1 MQKKECKFSKDELH
15 QLYIEENRTL
25 REMCPILG
33 VKSPITARKILQS
46 YGISTNH
53 NERVSLQT
61 RKGMTDDEFKQFLY
75 NQYVQKNK
83 SIHLIASDL
92 KISDSALKRY
102 FVKYKIP
109 LHNIAIS
116 PLFHV
121 PLKMRKNMNDA
132 QFKNFLIDEY
142 ENKQIS
148 LRQIANELDT
158 SYTCLC
164 SYFIKYS
171 IPLRETAFA
180 KSIATQKERH
190 PRWQGGKHVCNNGY
204 IEVYC
209 PEHPRA
215 KSRKYVYEHIL
226 VMEKHLGR
234 YLTPNEVV
242 HHINEIKTDN
252 RLENLQLMTNSDH
265 IALHGYKSKGKP
277 KDILHGAWSKNFT
290 CCTNCGTISI
300 KHKGNGL
307 CVNCYAT
314 MLRHKKRR

>member
-33 VKSPITARKILQS
+33 IKSTITASKILQS

-53 NERVSLQT
+53 NERIANKTKQNMSDDDFKNYITDLYINSELSLNEIGRRLNVCAKAL
-61 RKGMTDDEFKQFLY
+61 RKYF
-75 NQYVQKNK
+75 
-83 SIHLIASDL
+83 
-92 KISDSALKRY
+92 KRY
-102 FVKYKIP
+102 
-109 LHNIAIS
+109 N
-116 PLFHV
+116 
-121 PLKMRKNMNDA
+121 
-132 QFKNFLIDEY
+132 
-142 ENKQIS
+142 
-148 LRQIANELDT
+148 
-158 SYTCLC
+158 
-164 SYFIKYS
+164 

-226 VMEKHLGR
+226 VMEKHIGR
-234 YLTPNEVV
+234 YLLPNEIV
-242 HHINEIKTDN
+242 HHKNEIKTDN
-252 RLENLQLMTNSDH
+252 RIENLQLMTNNEH
-265 IALHGYKSKGKP
+265 AALHDTIREKKH
-277 KDILHGAWSKNFT
+277 INVLNGAWSKKYE
-290 CCTNCGTISI
+290 CCINCGSTTV

-314 MLRHKKRR
+314 MLRHKKEVMPYVEH